1 MERRDADER
10 TRTGVGSRPPRSGAP
25 ARGGATSGGDILR
38 PGAQLNGVYEIDAL
52 LTRGGMGEIY
62 RGHAIQTGDPVA
74 IKVIR
79 DDLADSEVAL
89 ALFRS
94 EASKLHRLHHEA
106 IVRYFVFSADPELAR
121 AYLAMEFVEGEPLS
135 QRLARGGLPPGE
147 ARRLAIRVAQGL
159 GAAHRRDIVHRDVSP
174 DNIIIPE
181 GGVDE
186 AKIIDF
192 GIARSAQAGTTLIDV
207 GFAGKLNYASPEQ
220 LGHYGGE
227 VGPRSDVYS
236 LGLTLAEALRG
247 APLDMNGTQVEIIEK
262 RKAVPDLADVDPR
275 LRPIIARMLAPDPG
289 LRQQS
294 MEEVAA
300 DFERVRLD
308 APPAPAAA
316 PRARLLAAAGIA
328 ALALVAAALWLF
340 AHAPKEP
347 PAARQEAP
355 QEARQEATEAE
366 PVQGA
371 PVAPEKEPP
380 APKNPL
386 AFVAAY
392 DGGPCF
398 AVLSAQAS
406 GAAAQIEAAG
416 ASLPAFGALNE
427 AFRAENG
434 FEADVKAVLT
444 SPAQCP
450 AVDFFRAAKASGAP
464 APQVSVDA
472 PFLRA
477 GEALTGTF
485 AAPPGRVVTAAL
497 IDDEGALRPVP
508 QIGEERRRGDF
519 RLAVGTPKTAGR
531 PLLLLL
537 VSSAAPLPALRAPGP
552 AGEAL
557 KAAGAQAAAQGE
569 APGAAL
575 AYVYVAE

>member
-38 PGAQLNGVYEIDAL
+38 PGARLNGVYEIDAL

-135 QRLARGGLPPGE
+135 QKLARGGLPPGE

-262 RKAVPDLADVDPR
+262 RKTVPDLAGVDPR
-275 LRPIIARMLAPDPG
+275 LRPVIARMLAPDPG

-308 APPAPAAA
+308 APPTPAAA
-316 PRARLLAAAGIA
+316 PRARARLLAAAGIA
-328 ALALVAAALWLF
+328 ALALAAVLWFF
-340 AHAPKEP
+340 AHAPKAP
-347 PAARQEAP
+347 PAARQEA
-355 QEARQEATEAE
+355 RQEVTEEA
-366 PVQGA
+366 PAQGA
-371 PVAPEKEPP
+371 PVAPPEKEPT

-386 AFVAAY
+386 AFVEAY

-416 ASLPAFGALNE
+416 ASLPAFGALNA
-427 AFRAENG
+427 AFRAANG

-444 SPAQCP
+444 APAQCP

-464 APQVSVDA
+464 APQVSLDA

-485 AAPPGRVVTAAL
+485 AAPPGRVVAAAL

-519 RLAVGTPKTAGR
+519 RLAVGTPKAAGR

-537 VSSAAPLPALRAPGP
+537 VSSAAPLPALGAPGP

-569 APGAAL
+569 AAGAAL
-575 AYVYVAE
+575 AYVYVAQ